1 MNEIISSNDVA
12 ATVQPPVAINSALTA
27 IELNKMSPEYFVNVG
42 MEKFARQIFPDE
54 YRADFAM
61 GSVAECLKSLK
72 SKFEKFEKAQR
83 DDLAEIIGKSSC
95 FTDKLVSVT
104 DAITMPSQLI
114 LGLMLAKLKKIT
126 EHGEFT
132 DLAKKYFPDLSKKTM
147 NNYMNAARILKHAD
161 FEKYLTCGLNV
172 LSKLG
177 MLLKKKRIKGD
188 DLFAAIAQAFKVIS
202 KNREPDDEDY
212 LRVAEYVTILKID
225 FVGYPGVDLEKF
237 YELYKSGFSFSTR
250 DLAFIKRKSKEN
262 LTYVNEFMSKLLEN
276 NLNRRKLVGY
286 IPKKEARDP
295 NKKSK
300 ANVEPF
306 SVSLAKIIEVAK
318 SVAEN
323 HTKIC
328 EEDFKNLQGLKL
340 YIESIEKNYNPD

>member
-61 GSVAECLKSLK
+61 GSPAECLKSLK
-72 SKFEKFEKAQR
+72 SKFEKFGEAQR

-104 DAITMPSQLI
+104 DAITIPSQLI
-114 LGLMLAKLKKIT
+114 LGLMLTRLKEIT
-126 EHGEFT
+126 PHGEFT
-132 DLAKKYFPDLSKKTM
+132 DLAAKHFPDLSKKTM
-147 NNYMNAARILKHAD
+147 NNYMNAARILDFAG

-177 MLLKKKRIKGD
+177 LLLSKKVIVGD

-202 KNREPDDEDY
+202 KDLEPDDEDY
-212 LRVAEYVTILKID
+212 LRVAEYVSILKAD
-225 FVGYPGVDLEKF
+225 FAGYTKIDLEKF
-237 YELYKSGFSFSTR
+237 HELYKSEFSFSTR
-250 DLAFIKRKSKEN
+250 DLAFIKRNSKEN
-262 LTYVNEFMSKLLEN
+262 PTFVNEFMSKLLEN
-276 NLNRRKLVGY
+276 NLNRNELGGY
-286 IPKKEARDP
+286 FQKNEPVNVTRPEK
-295 NKKSK
+295 
-300 ANVEPF
+300 NVEHF
-306 SVSLAKIIEVAK
+306 SVSLAKIVQVAK
-318 SVAEN
+318 SFAEN

-328 EEDFKNLQGLKL
+328 DADYQNLQELKL
-340 YIESIEKNYNPD
+340 HIETLEKKYKQD

>member
-1 MNEIISSNDVA
+1 MPDILSSNEIA

-61 GSVAECLKSLK
+61 GSPAECLKSLK
-72 SKFEKFEKAQR
+72 SKFEKFGEAQR

-114 LGLMLAKLKKIT
+114 LGLMLTRLKELT
-126 EHGEFT
+126 QHGEFT
-132 DLAKKYFPDLSKKTM
+132 DLAAKHFPDLSKKTM
-147 NNYMNAARILKHAD
+147 NNYMNAARILDFAG

-177 MLLKKKRIKGD
+177 LLLSKKVIVGD

-202 KNREPDDEDY
+202 KDREPDDEDY
-212 LRVAEYVTILKID
+212 LRVAEYVSILKAD
-225 FVGYPGVDLEKF
+225 FAGYTKIDLEKF
-237 YELYKSGFSFSTR
+237 HELYKSEFSFSTR
-250 DLAFIKRKSKEN
+250 DLAFIKRNSKEN
-262 LTYVNEFMSKLLEN
+262 PTFVNEFMSKLLEN
-276 NLNRRKLVGY
+276 NLNRNELGGY
-286 IPKKEARDP
+286 FQKNEPVNVTRPEK
-295 NKKSK
+295 
-300 ANVEPF
+300 NVEHF
-306 SVSLAKIIEVAK
+306 SVSLAKIVQVAK
-318 SVAEN
+318 SFAEN

-328 EEDFKNLQGLKL
+328 DADYQNLQELKL
-340 YIESIEKNYNPD
+340 HIETLEKKYKQD

>member
-1 MNEIISSNDVA
+1 MPDILSSNEIA

-104 DAITMPSQLI
+104 DAITIPSQLI
-114 LGLMLAKLKKIT
+114 LGLMLTRLKEIT
-126 EHGEFT
+126 PHGEFT
-132 DLAKKYFPDLSKKTM
+132 DLAAKHFPDLSKKTM
-147 NNYMNAARILKHAD
+147 NNYMNAARILDFAG

-177 MLLKKKRIKGD
+177 LLLSKKVIVGD

-202 KNREPDDEDY
+202 KDREPDDEDY
-212 LRVAEYVTILKID
+212 LRVAEYVSILKAD
-225 FVGYPGVDLEKF
+225 FAGYTKIDLEKF
-237 YELYKSGFSFSTR
+237 HELYKSEFSFSTR
-250 DLAFIKRKSKEN
+250 DLAFIKRNSKEN
-262 LTYVNEFMSKLLEN
+262 PTFVNEFMSKLLEN
-276 NLNRRKLVGY
+276 NLNRNELGGY
-286 IPKKEARDP
+286 FQKNEPVNVTRPEK
-295 NKKSK
+295 
-300 ANVEPF
+300 NVEHF
-306 SVSLAKIIEVAK
+306 SVSLAKIVQVAK
-318 SVAEN
+318 SFAEN

-328 EEDFKNLQGLKL
+328 DADYQNLQ
-340 YIESIEKNYNPD
+340 E

>member
-1 MNEIISSNDVA
+1 MPDILSSNEIA

-104 DAITMPSQLI
+104 DAITIPSQLI
-114 LGLMLAKLKKIT
+114 LGLMLTRLKEIT
-126 EHGEFT
+126 PHGEFT
-132 DLAKKYFPDLSKKTM
+132 DLAAKHFPDLSKKTM
-147 NNYMNAARILKHAD
+147 NNYMNAARILDFAG

-177 MLLKKKRIKGD
+177 MLLSKKVIVGD

-202 KNREPDDEDY
+202 KDREPDDEDY
-212 LRVAEYVTILKID
+212 LRVAEYVSILKAD
-225 FVGYPGVDLEKF
+225 FAGYTKIDLEKF
-237 YELYKSGFSFSTR
+237 HELYKSEFSFSTR
-250 DLAFIKRKSKEN
+250 DLAFIKRNSKEN
-262 LTYVNEFMSKLLEN
+262 PTFVNEFMSKLLEN
-276 NLNRRKLVGY
+276 NLNRNELGGY
-286 IPKKEARDP
+286 FQKNEPVNVTRPEK
-295 NKKSK
+295 
-300 ANVEPF
+300 NVEHF
-306 SVSLAKIIEVAK
+306 SVSLAKIVQVAK
-318 SVAEN
+318 SFAEN

-328 EEDFKNLQGLKL
+328 DADYQNLQELKL
-340 YIESIEKNYNPD
+340 HIETLEKKYKQD

>member
-1 MNEIISSNDVA
+1 MPDILSSNEIA

-72 SKFEKFEKAQR
+72 SKFEKFGEAQR

-104 DAITMPSQLI
+104 DAITIPSQLI
-114 LGLMLAKLKKIT
+114 LGLMLTRLKEIT
-126 EHGEFT
+126 PHGEFT
-132 DLAKKYFPDLSKKTM
+132 DLAAKHFPDLSKKTM
-147 NNYMNAARILKHAD
+147 NNYMNAARILDFAG

-177 MLLKKKRIKGD
+177 LLLSKKVIVGD

-202 KNREPDDEDY
+202 KDREPDDEDY
-212 LRVAEYVTILKID
+212 LRVAEYVSILKAD
-225 FVGYPGVDLEKF
+225 FAGYTKIDLEKF
-237 YELYKSGFSFSTR
+237 HELYKSEFSFSTR
-250 DLAFIKRKSKEN
+250 DLAFIKRNSKEN
-262 LTYVNEFMSKLLEN
+262 PTFVNEFMSKLLEN
-276 NLNRRKLVGY
+276 NLNRNELGGY
-286 IPKKEARDP
+286 FQKNEPVNVTRPEK
-295 NKKSK
+295 
-300 ANVEPF
+300 NVEHF
-306 SVSLAKIIEVAK
+306 SVSLAKIVQVAK
-318 SVAEN
+318 SFAEN

-328 EEDFKNLQGLKL
+328 DADYQNLQ
-340 YIESIEKNYNPD
+340 E

>member
-1 MNEIISSNDVA
+1 MPDILSSNEIA

-61 GSVAECLKSLK
+61 GSPAECLKSLK
-72 SKFEKFEKAQR
+72 SKFEKFGEAQR

-114 LGLMLAKLKKIT
+114 LGLMLTRLKELT
-126 EHGEFT
+126 QHGEFT
-132 DLAKKYFPDLSKKTM
+132 DLAAKHFPDLSKKTM
-147 NNYMNAARILKHAD
+147 NNYMNAARILDFAG

-177 MLLKKKRIKGD
+177 MLLSKKVIVGD

-202 KNREPDDEDY
+202 KDREPDDEDY
-212 LRVAEYVTILKID
+212 LRVAEYVSILKAD
-225 FVGYPGVDLEKF
+225 FAGYTKIDLEKF
-237 YELYKSGFSFSTR
+237 HEL
-250 DLAFIKRKSKEN
+250 
-262 LTYVNEFMSKLLEN
+262 
-276 NLNRRKLVGY
+276 
-286 IPKKEARDP
+286 
-295 NKKSK
+295 
-300 ANVEPF
+300 
-306 SVSLAKIIEVAK
+306 
-318 SVAEN
+318 
-323 HTKIC
+323 
-328 EEDFKNLQGLKL
+328 
-340 YIESIEKNYNPD
+340 